1 MWLRKSRLIWQ
12 KKSIKTSVFY
22 CRVCFAEDEL
32 ESRLNRICHFHFLFD
47 ASWNRVLCFFRFL
60 ELFLQIAFP
69 LATFTRLVPVL
80 AKGLGNLLFLDLII
94 GYQKCPCHTLE
105 KYDK

>member
-12 KKSIKTSVFY
+12 KKSIKTSVF
-22 CRVCFAEDEL
+22 CVCIYFIQVEFEN
-32 ESRLNRICHFHFLFD
+32 RMNRISHFHFLFD

-80 AKGLGNLLFLDLII
+80 AKGLGNLLFSDLII